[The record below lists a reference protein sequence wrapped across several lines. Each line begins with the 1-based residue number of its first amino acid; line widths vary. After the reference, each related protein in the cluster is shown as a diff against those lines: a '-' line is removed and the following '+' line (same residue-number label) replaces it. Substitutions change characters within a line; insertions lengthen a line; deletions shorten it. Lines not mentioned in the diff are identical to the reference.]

1 MPHSDVVPMPLPV
14 IDLISHKLQLLQER
28 LAVVEAEHANLMEAM
43 GRVLAHPIVA
53 FRDNPALDVSAMDG
67 YAVRLED
74 ICTGPL
80 TVAETATAG
89 AMPMTLQP
97 KTAIRIFTGAAVP
110 HGSEAVVPREHCV
123 ESEQQVVIEGARNR
137 YTMVTNIRRRAE
149 NASRGELILGPG
161 CLIDGPRASTI
172 ATFHESRSLQIR
184 RRINVSIIN
193 TGDELIEAGE
203 PLHPWQIRDS
213 NGPLLHTML
222 AANSWITVRR
232 IQAKDNADEIKT
244 RIYEALE
251 QSDAILL
258 TGGVSMGDTDHVPG
272 AIQATGSEILFHK
285 LPIRPGKPILGAVGP
300 RGQLIMG
307 LPGNPVSVAVTFRR
321 LAYPLLCHVSGQ
333 SGLKYSVLAQVQSSD
348 QKTLDLI
355 WFRLVTFKEPGI
367 AEILSNQG
375 SGDLAALGRSH
386 GFVEIPSGA
395 TSNGSFQFY
404 DWKGLTL

>member
-1 MPHSDVVPMPLPV
+1 MPLPV
-14 IDLISHKLQLLQER
+14 VDLIRHKLLLLQGR
-28 LAVVEAEHANLMEAM
+28 LAVVEPEQATLMEAM
-43 GRVLAHPIVA
+43 GRVLAQPIVA
-53 FRDNPALDVSAMDG
+53 FRDSPSIDVSAMDG
-67 YAVRLED
+67 YAVQLSD
-74 ICTGPL
+74 IGPAPLPITG
-80 TVAETATAG
+80 TTTAG
-89 AMPMTLQP
+89 SMPMELQP

-110 HGSEAVVPREHCV
+110 HGAEVVVPREHCL
-123 ESEQQVVIEGARNR
+123 ESENEIVIEGAANR
-137 YTMVTNIRRRAE
+137 YSLGTNIRRRAE
-149 NASRGELILGPG
+149 NASRGEEVLQSG

-172 ATFHESRSLQIR
+172 ATFHESRSFQAR
-184 RRINVSIIN
+184 RKVKVSIIN
-193 TGDELIEAGE
+193 TGDELIEEGE
-203 PLHPWQIRDS
+203 PVQPWQIRDS

-232 IQAKDNADEIKT
+232 IQAKDDAEEIKN
-244 RIYEALE
+244 RIAEALN

-272 AIQATGSEILFHK
+272 AIQATLSEIVFHK

-321 LAYPLLCHVSGQ
+321 FAYPLLCHVSGQ
-333 SGLKYSVLAQVQSSD
+333 SGLKFSFSAQVHSSD
-348 QKTLDLI
+348 EKTLDLV

-395 TSNGSFQFY
+395 TSNGSFQVY

>member
-1 MPHSDVVPMPLPV
+1 MPLPV
-14 IDLISHKLQLLQER
+14 VDLIRHKILLLQGR
-28 LAVVEAEHANLMEAM
+28 LAVIEPEQATLMEAM
-43 GRVLAHPIVA
+43 GRVLAQPIVA
-53 FRDNPALDVSAMDG
+53 FRDSPALDVSAMDG
-67 YAVRLED
+67 YAVHLGD
-74 ICTGPL
+74 IGTAPL
-80 TVAETATAG
+80 PVIATTTAG
-89 AMPMTLQP
+89 AMPMALQP

-110 HGSEAVVPREHCV
+110 QGAEAVVPREHCI
-123 ESEQQVVIEGARNR
+123 ESEHEVVIEGATNR
-137 YTMVTNIRRRAE
+137 YSIGTNIRRRAE
-149 NASRGELILGPG
+149 NASRGELVLGPG

-172 ATFHESRSLQIR
+172 ATFHESRSLQVR
-184 RRINVSIIN
+184 RKVKVSIIN

-203 PLHPWQIRDS
+203 SLQPWQIRDS

-222 AANSWITVRR
+222 SAHSWITIERL
-232 IQAKDNADEIKT
+232 QAKDDAEEIKN
-244 RIYEALE
+244 RIREALD

-272 AIQATGSEILFHK
+272 AIQATGSEIVFHK

-307 LPGNPVSVAVTFRR
+307 LPGNPVSVAVTFRCF
-321 LAYPLLCHVSGQ
+321 AYPLLCHVSGQ
-333 SGLKYSVLAQVQSSD
+333 SGLKFSFPAQVHSGD
-348 QKTLDLI
+348 EKTLDLV

>member
-1 MPHSDVVPMPLPV
+1 
-14 IDLISHKLQLLQER
+14 
-28 LAVVEAEHANLMEAM
+28 
-43 GRVLAHPIVA
+43 
-53 FRDNPALDVSAMDG
+53 
-67 YAVRLED
+67 
-74 ICTGPL
+74 
-80 TVAETATAG
+80 
-89 AMPMTLQP
+89 
-97 KTAIRIFTGAAVP
+97 
-110 HGSEAVVPREHCV
+110 
-123 ESEQQVVIEGARNR
+123 
-137 YTMVTNIRRRAE
+137 VT
-149 NASRGELILGPG
+149 
-161 CLIDGPRASTI
+161 
-172 ATFHESRSLQIR
+172 
-184 RRINVSIIN
+184 VSIIN

-203 PLHPWQIRDS
+203 PVQPWQIRDS

-232 IQAKDNADEIKT
+232 IQAKDDAEEIKN
-244 RIYEALE
+244 RIAEALN

-272 AIQATGSEILFHK
+272 AIQATLSEIVFHK

-321 LAYPLLCHVSGQ
+321 FAYPLLCHVSGQ
-333 SGLKYSVLAQVQSSD
+333 SGLKFSFSAQVHSSD
-348 QKTLDLI
+348 EKTLDLV

>member
-1 MPHSDVVPMPLPV
+1 MPLPIV
-14 IDLISHKLQLLQER
+14 DLISHQLQRLQER
-28 LAVVEAEHANLMEAM
+28 LAVVEPEQASLTEAM
-43 GRVLAHPIVA
+43 GRVLAQPIVA
-53 FRDNPALDVSAMDG
+53 FRDSPALDVSAMDG

-74 ICTGPL
+74 IGTKPLPVTG
-80 TVAETATAG
+80 TTTAG
-89 AMPMTLQP
+89 SMPVELTP

-110 HGSEAVVPREHCV
+110 QGTEAVVPREHCI
-123 ESEQQVVIEGARNR
+123 ESEHQIVIEGAANR
-137 YTMVTNIRRRAE
+137 YAMGTNIRRRAE
-149 NASRGELILGPG
+149 NASRGELVQSPG

-172 ATFHESRSLQIR
+172 ATFHESRFLTIR
-184 RRINVSIIN
+184 RRLSVSIIN

-203 PLHPWQIRDS
+203 PLQPWQIRDS

-222 AANSWITVRR
+222 DAYSWITVRR
-232 IQAKDNADEIKT
+232 IQAKDDADEIKN
-244 RIYEALE
+244 RIREALD

-272 AIQATGSEILFHK
+272 AIQATGSEIVFHK

-321 LAYPLLCHVSGQ
+321 FAYPLLCQVSGQ
-333 SGLKYSVLAQVQSSD
+333 SGLKFSVPAQVQTSD
-348 QKTLDLI
+348 EKTLDLV
-355 WFRLVTFKEPGI
+355 WFRLVNFKEPGI

-386 GFVEIPSGA
+386 GFVEIPAGA

-404 DWKGLTL
+404 DWKGLAL